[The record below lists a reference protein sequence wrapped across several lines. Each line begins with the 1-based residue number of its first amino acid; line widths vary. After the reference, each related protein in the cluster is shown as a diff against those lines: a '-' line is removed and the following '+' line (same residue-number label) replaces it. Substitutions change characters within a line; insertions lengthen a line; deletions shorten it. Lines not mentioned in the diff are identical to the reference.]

1 MEKTFQSIAI
11 NSPQFIN
18 LQPSDISPLM
28 SKCEIKVMYIGDNR
42 NGSSMSKEIVI
53 DKMAKTLRGCP
64 IVGYY
69 NENKDDFC
77 DHCEQMV

>member
-42 NGSSMSKEIVI
+42 NGSSMSKETVI
-53 DKMAKTLRGCP
+53 DKM
-64 IVGYY
+64 VGIFIHAVR
-69 NENKDDFC
+69 ERP
-77 DHCEQMV
+77 